1 MPHLVRERRALI
13 RSRPLAEE
21 RRASSN
27 MLRWGLNPQ
36 ADLLELTLAS
46 MTYRL
51 ARFGLDVDAS
61 PLLVRRKR
69 GN

>member
-1 MPHLVRERRALI
+1 M
-13 RSRPLAEE
+13 S
-21 RRASSN
+21 
-27 MLRWGLNPQ
+27 RWGLTPQ

-51 ARFGLDVDAS
+51 ARFGLDAHAS